1 LLRGPSS
8 DRLGPRLIERR
19 QMSSKIQTKLND
31 LEYEIN
37 DILANL
43 ERANILLAMVN
54 EWKADGDYVYERD
67 LIAEKI
73 DNYFSKIGFNN
84 H

>member
-1 LLRGPSS
+1 
-8 DRLGPRLIERR
+8 
-19 QMSSKIQTKLND
+19 MSSKIQTKLND

-43 ERANILLAMVN
+43 ERANILLALVN

>member
-1 LLRGPSS
+1 
-8 DRLGPRLIERR
+8 
-19 QMSSKIQTKLND
+19 MSSKIQTKLND

-67 LIAEKI
+67 LIVEKI

>member
-1 LLRGPSS
+1 
-8 DRLGPRLIERR
+8 
-19 QMSSKIQTKLND
+19 MSSKIQTKLND

-54 EWKADGDYVYERD
+54 EWKADGDYVYERY